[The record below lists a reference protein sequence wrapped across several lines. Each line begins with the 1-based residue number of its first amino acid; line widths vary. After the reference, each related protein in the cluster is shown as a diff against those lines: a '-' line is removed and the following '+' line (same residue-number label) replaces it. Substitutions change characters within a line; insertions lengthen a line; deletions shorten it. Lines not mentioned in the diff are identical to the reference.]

1 MDERIFRL
9 LNRPVSKWTKGDSLY
24 AARLLSTEFLST
36 TLTGLIH
43 RHWLS
48 VIALK
53 LSSPTGAST
62 SVKHGPR
69 KRGRPEKLTKKHAEE
84 MLRAVAIVRQELAR
98 ERGVQPSKITD
109 KDVAMSI
116 AENSLRTKGDPPYL
130 KHELGN
136 GMQNWIKY
144 LKRKVKSG

>member
-69 KRGRPEKLTKKHAEE
+69 KRGRPEKLTKECAAEN
-84 MLRAVAIVRQELAR
+84 LRILEIRRHDLAK
-98 ERGVQPSKITD
+98 ERGVQLSKVTD
-109 KDVAMSI
+109 KDVAFRI
-116 AENSLRTKGDPPYL
+116 AEHTLRTKGDALYL
-130 KHELGN
+130 KDALGKD
-136 GMQNWIKY
+136 MQNWIKY